1 MPVDAAH
8 DDEIRCAPS
17 PRCLACGDGGV
28 ALYEGLRDHLAGA
41 PGRWRMV
48 QCADPL
54 CALLWL
60 DPKPL
65 QEDLI
70 KAYASY
76 HTHGR
81 QRGRSAAQLGLSAL
95 NAACKLASRA
105 LELGS
110 VLGRQRRQLRTM
122 YLGAGR
128 PGRLL
133 EVGCGSGRF
142 LDRMRR
148 AGWAVQGT
156 DIDPA
161 VAARI
166 RGRYAI
172 DIDVGELHSLRYAAD
187 SFDAV
192 ALSQVIEH
200 VHDPRQLLAECRRL
214 LRPGG
219 RLVLSTPNAR
229 GLAHRR
235 YGRFWRGLEPPRHL
249 QVFTPQ
255 ALARCVTDAG
265 LRVRQLQTLSAESA
279 GIYRASDALRAAEGR
294 TVDGSAAVSVVRS
307 WWLRYVEYRQSCV
320 EADAGQDIFLIAEK

>member
-1 MPVDAAH
+1 MPVPAAH
-8 DDEIRCAPS
+8 DDAIRCAPS
-17 PRCLACGDGGV
+17 PRCLACGGGGV
-28 ALYEGLRDHLAGA
+28 GLYQELQDHLSGA
-41 PGRWRMV
+41 PGRWHMV
-48 QCADPL
+48 QCADPG

-65 QEDLI
+65 QADLI

-81 QRGRSAAQLGLSAL
+81 QRGRSATDLGLSAL
-95 NAACKLASRA
+95 NATCKLASHA

-110 VLGRQRRQLRTM
+110 ALGRQRRQLRTM
-122 YLGAGR
+122 FLGGGA

-156 DIDPA
+156 DIDPV

-166 RGRYAI
+166 RRRYAI
-172 DIDVGELHSLRYAAD
+172 DIDVGELQSLRYAAD

-200 VHDPRQLLAECRRL
+200 VYDPRQVLAECRRV

-219 RLVLSTPNAR
+219 RLVLATPNAR
-229 GLAHRR
+229 SVAHRR
-235 YGRFWRGLEPPRHL
+235 YGRSWRGLEPPRHL
-249 QVFTPQ
+249 HIFTAQ
-255 ALARCVTDAG
+255 ALARCATDAG
-265 LRVRQLQTLSAESA
+265 LRVQRLQTLSAESA
-279 GIYRASDALRAAEGR
+279 GIYRASDALRAAESPPAG
-294 TVDGSAAVSVVRS
+294 GSAAWSVLRS
-307 WWLRYVEYRQSCV
+307 WWLRYAEYRQSCRD
-320 EADAGQDIFLIAEK
+320 ADAGQDIFLIAEK

>member
-1 MPVDAAH
+1 
-8 DDEIRCAPS
+8 
-17 PRCLACGDGGV
+17 V
-28 ALYEGLRDHLAGA
+28 ALYDGLQDHLAGA
-41 PGRWRMV
+41 PGRWRMA
-48 QCADPL
+48 QCADPH

-60 DPKPL
+60 DPRPL
-65 QEDLI
+65 QADLI

-81 QRGRSAAQLGLSAL
+81 QQRRSAAELGLSAL
-95 NAACKLASRA
+95 NAACKLASHA
-105 LELGS
+105 LEAGS
-110 VLGRQRRQLRTM
+110 ALGRQRRQLRTM
-122 YLGAGR
+122 FLGGSAS
-128 PGRLL
+128 GRLL

-148 AGWAVQGT
+148 AGWTVQGT

-166 RGRYAI
+166 RRRYAI
-172 DIDVGELHSLRYAAD
+172 GIDVGELQSLRYAAD
-187 SFDAV
+187 AFDAV

-200 VHDPRQLLAECRRL
+200 VHDPRQVLAECRRV

-229 GLAHRR
+229 CMAHRR
-235 YGRFWRGLEPPRHL
+235 YGRCWRGLEPPRHL
-249 QVFTPQ
+249 HIFTPQ

-265 LRVRQLQTLSAESA
+265 LRVSQLQTLSAQSA

-294 TVDGSAAVSVVRS
+294 TADGSAAVSVVRS
-307 WWLRYVEYRQSCV
+307 WWLRYAEYRQARRD
-320 EADAGQDIFLIAEK
+320 ADAGQDIFLIAEK